1 MSKVIA
7 VAHPGQSREVWVGL
21 GQLVWRML
29 EGDRFPSQYCHAWDD
44 GDVPVPTHTPEEF
57 LRAFPPRPGGSLEA
71 EARLRGLL

>member
-21 GQLVWRML
+21 GQLVWK
-29 EGDRFPSQYCHAWDD
+29 
-44 GDVPVPTHTPEEF
+44 EF